1 MKLINEFLNNY
12 GMTIIYALLTAI
24 AGFIGTQLKKIYEEK
39 CQEELKK
46 KIVLTCVKAVEQ
58 MYHNLSGTEKY
69 EKALENIQEMLE
81 QKGIYCTELEL
92 KMLIEECV
100 ADFNEP
106 WHEEY
111 EKEGIA

>member
-1 MKLINEFLNNY
+1 MNFFKAFISDY
-12 GMTIIYALLTAI
+12 GMTIVYALLTAI
-24 AGFIGTQLKKIYEEK
+24 AGFIGTQLKRLYEEK
-39 CQEELKK
+39 CTEEIKK

-69 EKALENIQEMLE
+69 EKALENITEMLE
-81 QKGIYCTELEL
+81 QKGIYCSELEL

-106 WHEEY
+106 WHSAEQE
-111 EKEGIA
+111 EGI